1 MFTYSVH
8 PGIVNKLPSYPASGW
23 QTRESDLNQLR
34 DWVLEGKA
42 FICAA
47 MKSSYRT
54 SAGFKHADF
63 IGVDI
68 DHGLSIDK
76 FLEHDL
82 AKQACWGYTTCSHDP
97 EKGDYRYRI
106 IFKLPERIH
115 DSGLFTALYR
125 VLQKS
130 IGADPSCKDCCRFYC
145 GNSNAEEICFQP
157 NAVLSQ
163 DVLITAKE
171 EHKQTEIRNASQPSD
186 FDEFDL
192 AKAEFILQ
200 RLDTYQD
207 RERFLKISCAC
218 ASQGDRL
225 FAAWSDWAVQT
236 HHGQGANM
244 RRVQTNKWFSALPK
258 KGYSLASLFYIAN
271 EEMPDWYSELPEE
284 IKELNDSAGFRV
296 QSFGNS
302 AGMEHEAFL
311 GMDDYYPDE
320 QQLVRSKQT
329 VSLLSAQ
336 AEQLLSQQ
344 AFEEPD
350 YEPINTDPD
359 FEGHDLPPEP
369 APQQAGENRL
379 AILTGYINQTYPG
392 LRLNEMSLA
401 IEYGSAGSPR
411 SIEDIGLTYI
421 QVGRQAGGQELR
433 KDQVKDLVKQMA
445 QDNKYNPARKYVT
458 KCMTSVP
465 PCTYFNRLATT
476 LIGVEEDDRTN
487 PVMPN
492 GNRYADEVLKRFF
505 VGAAARLFHPGCRHD
520 WMPVLIGSQNCGK
533 SSFFSYIT
541 PPDYTDDDMYPWA
554 TTVQQSIEYLKDRP
568 HALHQGWIVL
578 MDEFE
583 RYSKR
588 KYCEELKNLVS
599 VSVDNSARK
608 YENERPFPR
617 SFVLAG
623 ATNSRDFLV
632 DPTGNRRFMP
642 LLVGGVVA
650 ARENQDLKI
659 IDLDRLKLERD
670 SIWSAAYKAYL
681 DGEPHVFSSYE
692 LSCIDET
699 INGFT
704 RDTPVYGAVVEALE
718 RGLRRTDGAGLLRKT
733 TGKVARQCILL
744 NSLFDEMH
752 VPVDRQNTMTI
763 PVTDVLKQL
772 GFKDDRARLLND
784 PERRLRRIWVLPK
797 GFLKKTLADD
807 MPFV

>member
-8 PGIVNKLPSYPASGW
+8 PSTFNKASSPATGW
-23 QTRESDLNQLR
+23 QTRESDLKQLR

-47 MKSSYRT
+47 MKSRHRT
-54 SAGFKHADF
+54 SAAFKHTDF

-82 AKQACWGYTTCSHDP
+82 AKQACWGYTTYSHDP
-97 EKGDYRYRI
+97 TKGDHRYRI

-115 DSGLFTALYR
+115 DSGLYTALYR

-130 IGADPSCKDCCRFYC
+130 LGADPMCKDCCRIYY
-145 GNSNAEEICFQP
+145 GNSKAEEICLQP
-157 NAVLSQ
+157 DAVLSQ
-163 DVLITAKE
+163 DVWITAKE
-171 EHKQTEIRNASQPSD
+171 EYKQTKTWNDSQPSD

-192 AKAEFILQ
+192 SKAEFILQ
-200 RLDTYQD
+200 RLDTHQD
-207 RERFLKISCAC
+207 RDRFLKISGAC
-218 ASQGDRL
+218 ATQGDRL
-225 FAAWSDWAVQT
+225 FAAWSDWAAQT

-244 RRVQTNKWFSALPK
+244 HRVQKHKWFNGLG
-258 KGYSLASLFYIAN
+258 KGTSLAALFKIAN

-284 IKELNDSAGFRV
+284 IKELNDAAGFRV

-344 AFEEPD
+344 STEEPD
-350 YEPINTDPD
+350 YEPTNTDPD

-369 APQQAGENRL
+369 EPQQAGENKL

-401 IEYGSAGSPR
+401 IEYGSAGSPS
-411 SIEDIGLTYI
+411 SIEDLGLTYI
-421 QVGRQAGGQELR
+421 QVGRQAGGQEFR

-465 PCTYFNRLATT
+465 PCSYFNRLATT

-505 VGAAARLFHPGCRHD
+505 IGAAARLFHPGCRHD

-533 SSFFSYIT
+533 SSFFSYVT
-541 PPDYTDDDMYPWA
+541 PPDYSDDDMYPWA

-642 LLVGGVVA
+642 LLVSGVVA
-650 ARENQDLKI
+650 ARENYDLKI

-733 TGKVARQCILL
+733 TGKVARHCILL
-744 NSLFDEMH
+744 NSLFEEMH

-797 GFLKKTLADD
+797 GFLKKTFADD